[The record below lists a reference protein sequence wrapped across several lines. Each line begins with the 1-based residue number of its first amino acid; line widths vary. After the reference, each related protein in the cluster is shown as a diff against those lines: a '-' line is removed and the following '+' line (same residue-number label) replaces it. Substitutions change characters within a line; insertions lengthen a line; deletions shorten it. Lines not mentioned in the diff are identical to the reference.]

1 MCVNEIKEVILR
13 RETTLG
19 ACKAFVRT
27 EEVTLAGACA
37 GAIMAPGTE
46 RVEDSRDIA

>member
-1 MCVNEIKEVILR
+1 MCENEIKEVISR

-19 ACKAFVRT
+19 ACKTFVRT
-27 EEVTLAGACA
+27 EEVSLAGACA

-46 RVEDSRDIA
+46 RVEGRRDIA

>member
-1 MCVNEIKEVILR
+1 MKSKREVILR

-27 EEVTLAGACA
+27 EEVSLAGAYA

-46 RVEDSRDIA
+46 RVEGSRDTA